1 MKVAFI
7 IHNVSETESIDQI
20 LEKLEIKNFTRI
32 DKAVGKVQNTDPLFD
47 NKIWPGYFSIT
58 IVEDTENKLEEVR
71 KEVKYLKE
79 HLKIPEIKYYELEA
93 TNFF

>member
-7 IHNVSETESIDQI
+7 IHNVSEIESIDQI
-20 LEKLEIKNFTRI
+20 LKKLDIKNFTRI
-32 DKAVGKVQNTDPLFD
+32 DKAVGTVKNTDPLFD
-47 NKIWPGYFSIT
+47 NKIWPGYFTIT
-58 IVEDTENKLEEVR
+58 IVEDTENKIEEIR

-79 HLKIPEIKYYELEA
+79 HLKIPEIKYYELEV

>member
-7 IHNVSETESIDQI
+7 IHNVSEIESIDQI
-20 LEKLEIKNFTRI
+20 LKKLDIKNFTRI
-32 DKAVGKVQNTDPLFD
+32 DKAVGTVKNTDPLFD
-47 NKIWPGYFSIT
+47 NKIWPGYFTIT
-58 IVEDTENKLEEVR
+58 ILEDTENKIEEIR

-79 HLKIPEIKYYELEA
+79 HLKIPEIKYYELEV

>member
-7 IHNVSETESIDQI
+7 IHNVSEIESIDQI
-20 LEKLEIKNFTRI
+20 LKKLDIKNFTRI
-32 DKAVGKVQNTDPLFD
+32 DKAVGTVENTDPLFD
-47 NKIWPGYFSIT
+47 NKIWPGYFTIT
-58 IVEDTENKLEEVR
+58 IVEDTENKIEEIR

>member
-32 DKAVGKVQNTDPLFD
+32 DKAVGKVANTDPLYD
-47 NKIWPGYFSIT
+47 NKIWPGYFTIT
-58 IVEDTENKLEEVR
+58 IVEDTENKIEEIR

-93 TNFF
+93 ANFF